1 MALDDPRPDA
11 LTLRYGADAPASV
24 HSNPVIDQLLSHRSV
39 RAYLPDPLPAGTIET
54 LVAAAQSAAT
64 SSNLQ
69 LWSVVAVEDAARRE
83 RLAEL
88 AGGQKHIVEA
98 PLILLWVA
106 DLARATLIS
115 GDLGEAAEGYDY
127 LEGFTLA
134 AIDAALAAQNA
145 VVAAES
151 LGLGTVYIGGLRN
164 RPEDVAALAGLPRGA
179 AVVFGLVV
187 GHPDPARPAAVK
199 PRLPQDV
206 VLHHKAY
213 ALEAQREGI
222 ARFDETARVF
232 QKEQGQNPVG
242 WRALVAARGRN
253 AATLNGRDRLKSAL
267 HALGFGL
274 R

>member
-1 MALDDPRPDA
+1 LPRHAHQRRPW
-11 LTLRYGADAPASV
+11 
-24 HSNPVIDQLLSHRSV
+24 RSG
-39 RAYLPDPLPAGTIET
+39 R
-54 LVAAAQSAAT
+54 
-64 SSNLQ
+64 
-69 LWSVVAVEDAARRE
+69 
-83 RLAEL
+83 
-88 AGGQKHIVEA
+88 
-98 PLILLWVA
+98 
-106 DLARATLIS
+106 
-115 GDLGEAAEGYDY
+115 GYDY

-187 GHPDPARPAAVK
+187 GRPDPARPAAVK

-206 VLHHKAY
+206 VLHHETY

-222 ARFDETARVF
+222 ARFDETARV

-253 AATLNGRDRLKSAL
+253 AAALNGRDRLKAAL